1 MNIVSRKHVLALA
14 AATTLVVSLPLQAM
28 SAGVT
33 IQVNGSTV
41 SFDQPPIERGGRVYV
56 PLRGVFERLGAAVS
70 YANGFINA
78 QGNGHNITLKI
89 GATAATVD
97 GATVAMDSP
106 AFLVG
111 SRTLVPLR
119 FIAQALGAGVN
130 YNGNT
135 RVVAITGGGGSTGPI
150 NTGNNG
156 NGNSNNGNNNSGSIS
171 LQNLNPA
178 DGGATS
184 SNAPIISGTFS
195 APVDPNSV
203 RIRLDGRDITNNGT
217 YVASD
222 RFQITV
228 PNLPPASHTVQV
240 SGNAQGG
247 GSFNQSFTFTSGT
260 DTSKPFVNNVRINGV
275 AASSGMQVPQS
286 FTMTGTTIPNGEVQ
300 ILIGYQTSLFGGL
313 IPIGGNT
320 AQQQVT
326 ADANG
331 RWSATI
337 DSSAIGSP
345 NQYSIALRAINTG
358 TKAISN
364 PVQYTVH
371 L

>member
-1 MNIVSRKHVLALA
+1 MKKLSRKHVLALA
-14 AATTLVVSLPLQAM
+14 AVTTMSLSLPLCSIA
-28 SAGVT
+28 AGVN
-33 IQVNGSTV
+33 IQVDGNAV
-41 SFDQPPIERGGRVYV
+41 NFDQPPIERGGRVYV

-89 GATAATVD
+89 GARSATVD
-97 GATVAMDSP
+97 GSSVAMDSP

-119 FIAQALGAGVN
+119 FVAQALGAGVD

-135 RVVAITGGGGSTGPI
+135 RVVAITSAGGSSGPV
-150 NTGNNG
+150 NTGTSNN
-156 NGNSNNGNNNSGSIS
+156 NNGNNNSGSVT

-203 RIRLDGRDITNNGT
+203 RIRLDGRDISNIGT

-228 PNLPPASHTVQV
+228 PNLPPTSHTVQV

-275 AASSGMQVPQS
+275 AASNGMQVPQS
-286 FTMTGTTIPNGEVQ
+286 YTMTGTTIPHGEVQ

-331 RWSATI
+331 RWNATI
-337 DSSAIGSP
+337 DSSTIGSP
-345 NQYSIALRAINTG
+345 SQYSIALRAINTG

-364 PVQYTVH
+364 PVQLTVH